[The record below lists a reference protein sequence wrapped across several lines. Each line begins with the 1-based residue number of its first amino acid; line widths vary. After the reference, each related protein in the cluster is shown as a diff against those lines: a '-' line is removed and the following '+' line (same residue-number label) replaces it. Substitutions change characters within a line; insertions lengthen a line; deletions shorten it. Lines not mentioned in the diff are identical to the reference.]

1 MNFSEYQK
9 KSRKTAIYPDKGKN
23 FVYPVLGL
31 AGETGEVVEKVKK
44 ILRDKKGIVEKEDRE
59 EIKKELGDVLWYLAQ
74 ICTELKLSLEDVAKT
89 NLLKLKSR
97 KERNKLRGS
106 GDQR

>member
-1 MNFSEYQK
+1 
-9 KSRKTAIYPDKGKN
+9 
-23 FVYPVLGL
+23 
-31 AGETGEVVEKVKK
+31 
-44 ILRDKKGIVEKEDRE
+44 LRDKKGIVEKEDRE